1 MEKGNGIGMGKG
13 SGELECR
20 LSKHWN
26 IGVRTVKALE
36 LEWGLSKHWSRNR
49 PPKVWA
55 TPLVHFS
62 DIILPGS
69 LPGNI
74 ISILYHA
81 FFACKTEAE
90 HAKLA

>member
-13 SGELECR
+13 SGNWSADCQ
-20 LSKHWN
+20 STG

-36 LEWGLSKHWSRNR
+36 LEWGLSKHWNR

-62 DIILPGS
+62 DITWQ
-69 LPGNI
+69 
-74 ISILYHA
+74 
-81 FFACKTEAE
+81 FAR
-90 HAKLA
+90 

>member
-36 LEWGLSKHWSRNR
+36 LEWGLSKHWNR

-55 TPLVHFS
+55 TPLFHFS
-62 DIILPGS
+62 DIILHGS
-69 LPGNI
+69 LGQ
-74 ISILYHA
+74 SA
-81 FFACKTEAE
+81 FFAWKTEAE